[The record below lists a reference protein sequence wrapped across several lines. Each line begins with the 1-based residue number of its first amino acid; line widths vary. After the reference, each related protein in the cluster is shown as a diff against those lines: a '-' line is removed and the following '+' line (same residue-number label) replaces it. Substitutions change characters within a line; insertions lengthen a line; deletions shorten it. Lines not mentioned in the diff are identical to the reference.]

1 MSAYV
6 NDLALLVVLLYLGL
20 GFVISGSI
28 LGLAYLAYRKFRR
41 LHGYQGRRRRR

>member
-20 GFVISGSI
+20 GFVISGAI
-28 LGLAYLAYRKFRR
+28 LGLAYLAHRKFRR

>member
-6 NDLALLVVLLYLGL
+6 NDLALLTALFFIGI
-20 GFVISGSI
+20 GFVLSASI

-41 LHGYQGRRRRR
+41 THRQRRTRQ